1 MHIRNFQKS
10 YLITIYHYSK
20 EMAYINNT
28 DKMLHAVLMNERLME
43 FGKYDHSE
51 IGTIYQALDSDN
63 HVINAVA
70 QIIKRTEEGASE
82 KELWKEINEYLKRN
96 V

>member
-1 MHIRNFQKS
+1 
-10 YLITIYHYSK
+10 
-20 EMAYINNT
+20 
-28 DKMLHAVLMNERLME
+28 MLHAILTNKHLME
-43 FGKYDHSE
+43 FGKYNLSDVS
-51 IGTIYQALDSDN
+51 TIYQALASDN
-63 HVINAVA
+63 YVINAVA